1 MNDADVVELLSMQN
15 LYRPIVRGHSMTPER
30 NPEFFDRW
38 AAEYDWFVEGWAN
51 SFPFEGYDKLLSRIV
66 ELADPQPGMM
76 ILDMGIGTGNLAERF
91 IEKECEVWGIDF
103 SGKMLEEAKKKVP
116 SAHLMQVDILADWP
130 SELKTGFDR
139 IVSAYVFHHFNLETK
154 LKIIEKMLSE
164 LLRDDGAIIIG
175 DTSYP
180 SFAARANARTE
191 LLDVW
196 DDTEFYWAADEVKLM
211 PWGKGAHITYEQV
224 SSCGG
229 VYLIAPA

>member
-1 MNDADVVELLSMQN
+1 
-15 LYRPIVRGHSMTPER
+15 MTPER

-38 AAEYDWFVEGWAN
+38 ANDYDWFVEGCAN
-51 SFPFEGYDKLLSRIV
+51 SFPFEGYDKLLNRIV
-66 ELADPQPGMM
+66 ELADPQPAMK

-91 IEKECEVWGIDF
+91 LEKDCEIWGIDF
-103 SGKMLEEAKKKVP
+103 SGSMLDEAKKKVP
-116 SAHLMQVDILADWP
+116 SAHLLKVDILSDWP

-154 LKIIEKMLSE
+154 LDVINRIQSE
-164 LLRDDGAIIIG
+164 LLRDDGVIIIG

-180 SFAARANARTE
+180 SFAARANARKE
-191 LLDVW
+191 LIDVW

-211 PWGKGAHITYEQV
+211 SWGQGVHIVYEQI

-229 VYLIAPA
+229 VYLFVPA